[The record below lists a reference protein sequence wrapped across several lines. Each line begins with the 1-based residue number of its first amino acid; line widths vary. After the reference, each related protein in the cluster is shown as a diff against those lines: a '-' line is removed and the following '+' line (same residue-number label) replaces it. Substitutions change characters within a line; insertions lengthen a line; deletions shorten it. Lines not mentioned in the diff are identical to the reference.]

1 MKKVFFMLL
10 LIGSFSIANAQI
22 FNFGIKGGI
31 NYNSNGDLRGSGF
44 SEIID
49 NIKISSEEET
59 GYHVGI
65 FTEMKLPLWLYLR
78 PELYYEHTESSYQG
92 TLYKT
97 KLKLD
102 KINTP
107 ILVGIRVLKIGRVFL
122 GPSFNYTINTKLEES
137 DIIDEI
143 KTVKSDDFSVGG
155 QIGIGLN
162 LGKFG
167 ADIRWETG
175 FNETEAVFIGNVLG
189 GIGGKSIKID
199 IDTSPQQFILSFY
212 YKFM

>member
-1 MKKVFFMLL
+1 MKKVIFTLL
-10 LIGSFSIANAQI
+10 LIGYFSTASAQI

-31 NYNSNGDLRGSGF
+31 NYNSNGDLRSVSSF
-44 SEIID
+44 SEIVD
-49 NIKISSEEET
+49 NVKISSDEES
-59 GYHVGI
+59 GFHVGI

-78 PELYYEHTESSYQG
+78 PELYYEHTESSYKG
-92 TLYKT
+92 EHDKT

-102 KINTP
+102 KINAP
-107 ILVGIRVLKIGRVFL
+107 ILIGIRFLGIGRVFL
-122 GPSFNYTINTKLEES
+122 GPSFHYTISTSLKDTPSFDN
-137 DIIDEI
+137 I
-143 KTVKSDDFSVGG
+143 KTISSDDFSVGG
-155 QIGIGLN
+155 QIGVGLN

-175 FNETEAVFIGNVLG
+175 FTDTEALFVGDILDS
-189 GIGGKSIKID
+189 IGGEEIK

>member
-31 NYNSNGDLRGSGF
+31 NYNSNGDLRGAGF
-44 SEIID
+44 SEIVD
-49 NIKISSEEET
+49 NVRISSDEET
-59 GYHVGI
+59 GFHVGI
-65 FTEMKLPLWLYLR
+65 LTEMKLPLWLYLR
-78 PELYYEHTESSYQG
+78 PELYYEHTESSYTG
-92 TLYKT
+92 EHDKT

-102 KINTP
+102 KINAP
-107 ILVGIRVLKIGRVFL
+107 ILIGIRFLGIGRVFL
-122 GPSFNYTINTKLEES
+122 GPSFHYTISTNLKDTPS
-137 DIIDEI
+137 FDNI
-143 KTVKSDDFSVGG
+143 KTISSDEFSVGG
-155 QIGIGLN
+155 QIGVGLN

-175 FNETEAVFIGNVLG
+175 FTDTEAVFVGDALET
-189 GIGGKSIKID
+189 IGGESIR

-212 YKFM
+212 YKFR

>member
-1 MKKVFFMLL
+1 MKNLILTFL
-10 LIGSFSIANAQI
+10 LIVSISVANAQI

-44 SEIID
+44 SEIVE
-49 NIKISSEEET
+49 NAKISSDEET
-59 GYHVGI
+59 GFHVGI
-65 FTEMKLPLWLYLR
+65 LTEMKLPLWLYLR

-92 TLYKT
+92 SLDKT

-102 KINTP
+102 KINAP
-107 ILVGIRVLKIGRVFL
+107 ILIGIRFLGIGRVFL
-122 GPSFNYTINTKLEES
+122 GPSFHYTISTSLKDTPSFDN
-137 DIIDEI
+137 I
-143 KTVKSDDFSVGG
+143 KKISSDDFSVGG
-155 QIGIGLN
+155 QIGLGLN

-175 FNETEAVFIGNVLG
+175 FTDTEAVFVGDILGDLG
-189 GIGGKSIKID
+189 GESIK